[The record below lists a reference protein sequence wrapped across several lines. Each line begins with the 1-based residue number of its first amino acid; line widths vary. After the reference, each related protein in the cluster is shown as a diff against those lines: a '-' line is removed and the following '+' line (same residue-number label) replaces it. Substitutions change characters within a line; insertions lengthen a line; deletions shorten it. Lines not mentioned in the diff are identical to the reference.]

1 LQTAGRV
8 SLEPGMKTTKLI
20 KHYRIDRPK
29 HFRLSEYDP
38 GDTRG
43 LDIEKG
49 EAKAML
55 SDDIKS
61 LAKRQEM
68 LYAQDRWSV
77 LTVFQAMDAGGK
89 DSAIK
94 HVMSGINPQGCEV
107 HSFKVPSAE
116 ELAHDFLWP
125 AATRVPQRGRIGI
138 FNRSHYEEVLVV
150 RVHPELLDR
159 RRMPPELVRKD
170 IWKQRFEDICN
181 FERHLARNGVVV
193 LKFFLHISKE
203 EQRRRF
209 LARLDEPAK
218 RWKFSMSD
226 VEERARWDDYMDA
239 YEEMIRHTSTD
250 HAPWY
255 VVPGDNKWFARLV
268 VAAALVDTLDRLG
281 LDYPKVEGSALQVM
295 EKARQA
301 LLREEGARA
310 KRGKQA

>member
-1 LQTAGRV
+1 
-8 SLEPGMKTTKLI
+8 MKTTKLI

-38 GDTRG
+38 GDTCG
-43 LDIEKG
+43 LDIEKD

-203 EQRRRF
+203 EQRRRS

>member
-1 LQTAGRV
+1 
-8 SLEPGMKTTKLI
+8 MKTTKLI

-203 EQRRRF
+203 EQRRRS

>member
-1 LQTAGRV
+1 
-8 SLEPGMKTTKLI
+8 MKTTKLI

-268 VAAALVDTLDRLG
+268 VAAALVDTLDRLD
-281 LDYPKVEGSALQVM
+281 LDYPKVEGSALREM

-310 KRGKQA
+310 RRGKQA

>member
-1 LQTAGRV
+1 
-8 SLEPGMKTTKLI
+8 
-20 KHYRIDRPK
+20 
-29 HFRLSEYDP
+29 
-38 GDTRG
+38 
-43 LDIEKG
+43 
-49 EAKAML
+49 
-55 SDDIKS
+55 
-61 LAKRQEM
+61 
-68 LYAQDRWSV
+68 
-77 LTVFQAMDAGGK
+77 
-89 DSAIK
+89 
-94 HVMSGINPQGCEV
+94 
-107 HSFKVPSAE
+107 
-116 ELAHDFLWP
+116 
-125 AATRVPQRGRIGI
+125 
-138 FNRSHYEEVLVV
+138 
-150 RVHPELLDR
+150 
-159 RRMPPELVRKD
+159 MPPELVRKD

-268 VAAALVDTLDRLG
+268 VAAALVDTLDRLD
-281 LDYPKVEGSALQVM
+281 LDYPKVEGSALREM